1 MSFLSSVFLAL
12 LALTYTS
19 LSGAAH
25 ITDKLVVGL
34 YAEPEARGTPLHL
47 LSSGTPVEVLR
58 REGKFAEVRMADD
71 RKGWVE
77 AEYVTDEKPAKAILL
92 ETQARLRQMGMQLAA
107 LREKQANDG
116 EPVAVASVPAP
127 SAREAQLQQSL
138 SVAESRV
145 AELEQR
151 VADQPVA
158 AAAQRQL
165 QELRGQVQQ
174 ALQLLADAQGVAL
187 SQIESDEEQGFLDR
201 YLIWIIGLGAV
212 VLGFGMGV
220 ALIDYRIR
228 KRYGGFR
235 I

>member
-1 MSFLSSVFLAL
+1 MSFRSSIL
-12 LALTYTS
+12 LALTALMYAS
-19 LSGAAH
+19 LPGAAH

-71 RKGWVE
+71 RTGWVE
-77 AEYVTDEKPAKAILL
+77 AEYVTDEKPAKAMLL

-107 LREKQANDG
+107 LREKQADDG
-116 EPVAVASVPAP
+116 EPAAAPSVVPP
-127 SAREAQLQQSL
+127 SAREAQLRQSL
-138 SVAESRV
+138 SEAESRI

-151 VADQPVA
+151 VAEQPVA

-165 QELRGQVQQ
+165 LELRDQVRQ

-187 SQIESDEEQGFLDR
+187 SEDETDEELGFLDR
-201 YLIWIIGLGAV
+201 YLVWIIGLGAA